1 MECVEQV
8 AVRPVVDAHVA
19 PAVNTDQQQV
29 EAVEHHRSDG
39 ISTRLNGIHLHMDG
53 QQIRNN

>member
-1 MECVEQV
+1 
-8 AVRPVVDAHVA
+8 
-19 PAVNTDQQQV
+19 V

-53 QQIRNN
+53 